1 METHIP
7 GDMCSPTRE
16 THITSDMCF
25 LAWGTHITLVSC
37 VPGVGE
43 HILETKQRVIAIK
56 WPLHII
62 LLNDHFLNCQDLGV
76 WIRSNI

>member
-25 LAWGTHITLVSC
+25 LAWGTHITNDMYTRA
-37 VPGVGE
+37 GE
-43 HILETKQRVIAIK
+43 HILEIIYKQRVNMIK
-56 WPLHII
+56 WPLHMIA
-62 LLNDHFLNCQDLGV
+62 
-76 WIRSNI
+76 

>member
-43 HILETKQRVIAIK
+43 HILETKQRVNAIK
-56 WPLHII
+56 WPLHLIA
-62 LLNDHFLNCQDLGV
+62 L
-76 WIRSNI
+76 